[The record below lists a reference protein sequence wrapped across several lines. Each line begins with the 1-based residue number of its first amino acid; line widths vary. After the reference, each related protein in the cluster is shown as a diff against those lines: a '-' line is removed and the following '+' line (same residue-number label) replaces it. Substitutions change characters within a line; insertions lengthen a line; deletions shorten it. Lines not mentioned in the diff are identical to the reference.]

1 MLETAKKL
9 KDEMD
14 ETIKDSM
21 NYVGIDEIANADPK
35 MTSLFTRVVRLC
47 KLQGDLLVEQAELL
61 ERIDKKL
68 K

>member
-9 KDEMD
+9 KDEMN
-14 ETIKDSM
+14 EMIKDSM
-21 NYVGIDEIANADPK
+21 NYVGIDEIANVDPK
-35 MTSLFTRVVRLC
+35 IASSFARIVRLC
-47 KLQGDLLVEQAELL
+47 KLHEDLLVEQAELL

>member
-9 KDEMD
+9 KDEMN

-21 NYVGIDEIANADPK
+21 NYVGIDEITNLDPK
-35 MTSLFTRVVRLC
+35 MASLFARVVRLC

>member
-1 MLETAKKL
+1 MLETAKEL
-9 KDEMD
+9 KNEMD
-14 ETIKDSM
+14 ELINETVD
-21 NYVGIDEIANADPK
+21 YVGIDGFVNTDPK
-35 MTSLFTRVVRLC
+35 MTTLFTRVVKLC

>member
-1 MLETAKKL
+1 MLETAKEL
-9 KDEMD
+9 KNEMD
-14 ETIKDSM
+14 ELIKESID
-21 NYVGIDEIANADPK
+21 YVGIDGFANVDPK
-35 MTSLFTRVVRLC
+35 MATLFTRIVRLC